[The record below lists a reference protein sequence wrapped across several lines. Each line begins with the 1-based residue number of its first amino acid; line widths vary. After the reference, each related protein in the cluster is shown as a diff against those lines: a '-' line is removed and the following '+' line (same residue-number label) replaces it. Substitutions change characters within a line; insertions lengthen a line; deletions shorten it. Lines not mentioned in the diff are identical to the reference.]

1 MRIFGGRGEG
11 LGLADTSKLFS
22 DKSDLYAQARPQYPA
37 ELFDFI
43 KSLPV
48 KTETVWDCA
57 TGNGQAALG
66 LAQVF
71 DRVYATDISEQQI
84 ANRLDVENVEFS
96 VAPAEQTG
104 FADNMFD
111 LVNVAQALHW
121 FDFEQFWPEVRRVL
135 KPGGAFICYGYAWFS
150 VTPEIDALVESE
162 VEAVV
167 APYWAPQ
174 NQLAIDGYKDV
185 VFPFEKI
192 DVPEI
197 DLIIHWTF
205 DQFMDFLHSW
215 SATRRCMDDKGS
227 GFFEQAHVKI
237 KQAWGDPKIAKR
249 ASSPLMI
256 IAGYPD
262 IS

>member
-1 MRIFGGRGEG
+1 
-11 LGLADTSKLFS
+11 LADTSKLFS

-43 KSLPV
+43 KTLPE
-48 KTETVWDCA
+48 TRGTVWDCA

-71 DRVYATDISEQQI
+71 DRVYATDISEEQV

-167 APYWAPQ
+167 APYWAAQ

-185 VFPFEKI
+185 AFPFAQI
-192 DVPEI
+192 DVPNI
-197 DLIIHWTF
+197 ALRVGWNFDDL
-205 DQFMDFLHSW
+205 MNFLHTW
-215 SATRRCMDDKGS
+215 SATRRCMDDKGTA
-227 GFFEQAHVKI
+227 FFEQARSKL
-237 KQAWGDPKIAKR
+237 KTAWGDPAEVKIATT
-249 ASSPLMI
+249 PLTI

-262 IS
+262 VS